1 MCVYTMYFYILYKNH
16 YISDN
21 SLIIISYDHQR
32 GERKRMFYRKRKG
45 STNGGVFQADRVP
58 CVKPPAYLGFARVAA

>member
-1 MCVYTMYFYILYKNH
+1 MTI
-16 YISDN
+16 
-21 SLIIISYDHQR
+21 QR